1 MISTGNSELG
11 VKLYID
17 VALAADN
24 IAAVAKDKAFTQIAV
39 ELMSQGVLLHEE
51 DISESK
57 SQERCVV
64 KIIGALLA
72 FQTLS
77 NEEYERFITK
87 AAQFSAKL
95 VKKQEQCR
103 MVALCAHLF
112 YPGVSFSFFFQY
124 YCMHG
129 NSLVPFKLRNTG
141 GQILPKPTTQPRM
154 PSAFIEARRFEHFS
168 VGWQYV
174 FVRGAAGSLC

>member
-1 MISTGNSELG
+1 MISTGNAELG
-11 VKLYID
+11 VRLYID

-24 IAAVAKDKAFTQIAV
+24 IASVAKDKTFTQIAV
-39 ELMSQGVLLHEE
+39 DLMSQGVLLHEE

-64 KIIGALLA
+64 KIIGALVA
-72 FQTLS
+72 FQSLC

-112 YPGVSFSFFFQY
+112 YPSVRFSFFSVLFY
-124 YCMHG
+124 AC
-129 NSLVPFKLRNTG
+129 KLTGPIFTRNAG

-154 PSAFIEARRFEHFS
+154 PPAFIEARRFEYFS
-168 VGWQYV
+168 VGWQCV
-174 FVRGAAGSLC
+174 FVRGAAGSLR